1 MDDILMDS
9 EEYYEEDYFPDSN
22 NWEEEVVLEDWV
34 IDFAIHAEREA
45 CFEVD
50 PKSELFLFYMLTN
63 YRMHV
68 HLNSN
73 KMPVYIR

>member
-34 IDFAIHAEREA
+34 IDFAKHASLSA
-45 CFEVD
+45 CIEVD